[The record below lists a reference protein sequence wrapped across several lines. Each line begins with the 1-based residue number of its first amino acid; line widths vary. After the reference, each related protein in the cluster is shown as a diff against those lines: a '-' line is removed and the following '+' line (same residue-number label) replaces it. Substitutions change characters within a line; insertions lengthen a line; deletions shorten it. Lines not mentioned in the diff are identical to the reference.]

1 MWKSEAKKPT
11 ITKRKEEQQQKQVT
25 QQWQELEKQKQ
36 KLRHLEAQI
45 GAAEALLSSLES
57 GGTLKHQLH
66 QRRAILSHVDH
77 LRERTET
84 LRSEIESS
92 ELRARHRVGAESKVC
107 RTRKRKR
114 HHSTTPIAVPQNTI
128 RRRKKKTDQH
138 QHRVV
143 SSIMAYEGARD
154 STEGGHNTFDGIFN
168 DDEEPPLYI
177 ESTHICSECG
187 GLMRRISREATLACT
202 QCGLATTYINS
213 TSMAASVDEN
223 RTYAQFSYKRQ
234 NHFREWLRSSQGKQ
248 SAKIEDDLLRDISVE
263 LQRNQVPCSQ
273 ITHQMVRAILKK
285 MRKRK
290 HYENS
295 VLICAMLT
303 GENPPRFSPQVE
315 QKLIDM
321 FMSIQAPFK
330 KAIEAVAP
338 TRKNFL
344 SYAFTCRK
352 MVQLLIHH
360 GDLDKKW
367 LSSFQ
372 LLKGRDK
379 LSKQDAI
386 WAHICQ
392 QLGWT
397 FFPSV

>member
-1 MWKSEAKKPT
+1 
-11 ITKRKEEQQQKQVT
+11 V
-25 QQWQELEKQKQ
+25 
-36 KLRHLEAQI
+36 
-45 GAAEALLSSLES
+45 
-57 GGTLKHQLH
+57 
-66 QRRAILSHVDH
+66 
-77 LRERTET
+77 
-84 LRSEIESS
+84 S

-143 SSIMAYEGARD
+143 SSIMAYEGASRD
-154 STEGGHNTFDGIFN
+154 SAVGEHNTFDGIFN

-263 LQRNQVPCSQ
+263 LQRN
-273 ITHQMVRAILKK
+273 
-285 MRKRK
+285 
-290 HYENS
+290 
-295 VLICAMLT
+295 
-303 GENPPRFSPQVE
+303 
-315 QKLIDM
+315 
-321 FMSIQAPFK
+321 
-330 KAIEAVAP
+330 
-338 TRKNFL
+338 
-344 SYAFTCRK
+344 
-352 MVQLLIHH
+352 
-360 GDLDKKW
+360 
-367 LSSFQ
+367 
-372 LLKGRDK
+372 
-379 LSKQDAI
+379 
-386 WAHICQ
+386 
-392 QLGWT
+392 
-397 FFPSV
+397 

>member
-1 MWKSEAKKPT
+1 MWKTETKKT
-11 ITKRKEEQQQKQVT
+11 AAVKRKEAAQHKQATQQQCALDADLV
-25 QQWQELEKQKQ
+25 EL
-36 KLRHLEAQI
+36 RRLEAQI
-45 GAAEALLSSLES
+45 RAAEGQVSGSPPPTRMDAHAQRATLSYLAD
-57 GGTLKHQLH
+57 L
-66 QRRAILSHVDH
+66 RA
-77 LRERTET
+77 RATT
-84 LRSEIESS
+84 LRSEIAVLE
-92 ELRARHRVGAESKVC
+92 ERAKHMVNVDR
-107 RTRKRKR
+107 RTSRGRKRKR
-114 HHSTTPIAVPQNTI
+114 HSRAAIAVPQNTI

-138 QHRVV
+138 KHRV
-143 SSIMAYEGARD
+143 I
-154 STEGGHNTFDGIFN
+154 STCDAAFDGMFHDGA
-168 DDEEPPLYI
+168 DDDEPPLYI
-177 ESTHICSECG
+177 ESTHICRECG
-187 GLMRRISREATLACT
+187 GLMRRIAREATLACT
-202 QCGLATTYINS
+202 NCGLATTYINS

-234 NHFREWLRSSQGKQ
+234 NHFKEWLRSSQGKQ
-248 SAKIEDDLLRDISVE
+248 STKIPDDLLRDISVE

-273 ITHQMVRAILKK
+273 ITHQLVRAILKK

-290 HYENS
+290 HYENA

-303 GENPPRFSPQVE
+303 GENPPRFSPQIE

-321 FMSIQAPFK
+321 FMSIQSPFK

-338 TRKNFL
+338 ARKNFL

-352 MVQLLIHH
+352 MVQLLIHQ
-360 GDLDKKW
+360 GVLDKKW
-367 LSSFQ
+367 LHSFT

-392 QLGWT
+392 QLGWK